1 MIQIALISTLSV
13 IFAIGLNDLKN
24 VIVHSPPKKT
34 NQIIF
39 LTIYLIVVGS
49 VIWLII

>member
-1 MIQIALISTLSV
+1 MIEIATISILSVMFAIALD
-13 IFAIGLNDLKN
+13 DLKN
-24 VIVHSPPKKT
+24 VIVHSPPNKT